1 MEGGGVLISE
11 ENILRALVRSRN
23 ANRREEAAYKVHTW
37 PFDLLKER
45 KAGIVCSP

>member
-23 ANRREEAAYKVHTW
+23 ANRREESRIQGTYMAV
-37 PFDLLKER
+37 
-45 KAGIVCSP
+45 